1 MKARRMR
8 LLRGF
13 SAVIAVSVLLNGCAI
28 ANKMSGVSQA
38 RELQKK
44 GVSAEAEILEIWDTG
59 ISVNENP
66 VVGLLLEVRP
76 ADGRAYQA
84 KTKAL
89 VSRVHIPMVQPGLV
103 VPVWL
108 DPADPTRVSLAIYEY

>member
-1 MKARRMR
+1 MKPRHTY
-8 LLRGF
+8 LLGGLL
-13 SAVIAVSVLLNGCAI
+13 AVTAASVLLNGCAI

-44 GVSAEAEILEIWDTG
+44 GVSADATILEIWDTG

-76 ADGRAYQA
+76 ADRPAYQA

-108 DPADPTRVSLAIYEY
+108 DPADPARVSLAIYEY

>member
-1 MKARRMR
+1 MKTRRTY
-8 LLRGF
+8 LLGGLL
-13 SAVIAVSVLLNGCAI
+13 AVMAASVLLNGCAI

-44 GVSAEAEILEIWDTG
+44 GVSADATILEIWDTG
-59 ISVNENP
+59 MSVNENP

-76 ADGRAYQA
+76 ADRPAYQA

-108 DPADPTRVSLAIYEY
+108 DPADPARVSLAIYEY